1 MLQLKALGKVG
12 LYMSA
17 TEVHTSVLDSMPFSA
32 FKRLLLSCYPATSLD
47 DMPCAWLA
55 DAWVV
60 LLQAHKSQLQ
70 RVTAQ
75 VAEKQSLVEVKQ
87 AEISKLEHRLTDSQQ
102 EVAAVHQEQASAVKA
117 NSAAAQVGSV
127 SACCLAV
134 VLQMHKSEQHPFGC
148 QA

>member
-1 MLQLKALGKVG
+1 M
-12 LYMSA
+12 
-17 TEVHTSVLDSMPFSA
+17 
-32 FKRLLLSCYPATSLD
+32 LLSCYPATSLD

-70 RVTAQ
+70 KVTAQ